1 MKDLYEVLGIS
12 RNADDR
18 EIKRAYR
25 KMAVQHHPDKGGDEQ
40 KFKEL
45 SEAYEILHDQLMFFA
60 RQQIHEIYY

>member
-25 KMAVQHHPDKGGDEQ
+25 KMAIQHHPDKGGDEQ

-45 SEAYEILHDQLMFFA
+45 SEEERATRGELSQRLYALS
-60 RQQIHEIYY
+60 